1 MPQKSPISG
10 ASRTDVPGPSTAELP
25 AAAPGLR
32 ERRRRQT
39 RAEISQAALRLFQ
52 EYGVDATTVD
62 GIANAAGISQRTFF
76 RYFTSKEEAALPA
89 HQDFDAALEA
99 GLLSIDPA
107 GNPREE
113 LERVYQQ
120 VMQGYADNDAPQ
132 ARSML
137 LVNQLIRK
145 EPLLRAA
152 LLKHNATRTT
162 GLVDALMDRFGRD
175 GISDLQIRL
184 AFETC
189 AAVVRV
195 AFEVWVTRREAGRND
210 NLPDIYASARQLA
223 H

>member
-1 MPQKSPISG
+1 MPQKPPLSG
-10 ASRTDVPGPSTAELP
+10 AATRNVPSPPTAELP

-39 RAEISQAALRLFQ
+39 RSEISEAALHLFR

-62 GIANAAGISQRTFF
+62 GIAHAAGISQRTFF

-99 GLLSIDPA
+99 GLPGIDPA

-113 LERVYQQ
+113 LERIYQQ
-120 VMQGYADNDAPQ
+120 VLQGYADNDAPD
-132 ARSML
+132 ARRML

-145 EPLLRAA
+145 EPLLKAA
-152 LLKHNATRTT
+152 LLKHNAGRTT
-162 GLVDALMDRFGRD
+162 GLVDALMERFGRD

-184 AFETC
+184 AIEMC

-195 AFEVWVTRREAGRND
+195 AFDVWVSRREAGGND
-210 NLPDIYASARQLA
+210 SLPDIYASARQLA